1 MFCANCGKEIGDAK
15 FCQYCGNPTNSV
27 QQKTENPAQKV
38 QPAPSKNSTNAKSY
52 GSFIN
57 LISLCGA
64 MVSILIRIIHNTE
77 EEIWD
82 IFSSEISYI
91 VSETGRNYM
100 ITVMVVQGI
109 LSALFYTLAKTA
121 RVKVPGKVCIWMI
134 VSLIIQ
140 VVAMLLRVPY
150 FE

>member
-1 MFCANCGKEIGDAK
+1 
-15 FCQYCGNPTNSV
+15 
-27 QQKTENPAQKV
+27 
-38 QPAPSKNSTNAKSY
+38 
-52 GSFIN
+52 
-57 LISLCGA
+57 
-64 MVSILIRIIHNTE
+64 
-77 EEIWD
+77 
-82 IFSSEISYI
+82 
-91 VSETGRNYM
+91 M

-140 VVAMLLRVPY
+140 VAAMLLRVPY